1 MENRLFFPIFLDL
14 TGKRILVVGAGRIA
28 TRRIRT
34 LLPFGAALT
43 VVASEPSD
51 EVAALAREGRLTLHE
66 RPFEEADLEGAV
78 IVLSAAGEET
88 DKAVAAACRARGIP
102 VNASS
107 DIRLDDFYFP
117 GIARRD
123 NIVIGIT
130 ASGTDHKAAHAVS
143 QAVRE
148 FLNNKKEC

>member
-51 EVAALAREGRLTLHE
+51 EISSIYRRAPCRS
-66 RPFEEADLEGAV
+66 PF
-78 IVLSAAGEET
+78 
-88 DKAVAAACRARGIP
+88 
-102 VNASS
+102 SS
-107 DIRLDDFYFP
+107 
-117 GIARRD
+117 
-123 NIVIGIT
+123 
-130 ASGTDHKAAHAVS
+130 
-143 QAVRE
+143 RE
-148 FLNNKKEC
+148 FNTME

>member
-1 MENRLFFPIFLDL
+1 M
-14 TGKRILVVGAGRIA
+14 
-28 TRRIRT
+28 
-34 LLPFGAALT
+34 
-43 VVASEPSD
+43 
-51 EVAALAREGRLTLHE
+51 
-66 RPFEEADLEGAV
+66 
-78 IVLSAAGEET
+78 VLSAAGEET